1 MTLLWNDPA
10 QFSDDALRGFAD
22 AHADQV
28 RLVPGGVV
36 RAQPTPAGKVAVVV
50 GGGSGHY
57 PAFCGLVGEGF
68 ADGAVVGNVFTS
80 PSADDAASVG
90 READGGAGV
99 VMLTGNYAGDVM
111 NFTLACRRLAAEGI
125 DARYVLVTDDVA
137 SAPAGQE
144 SERRGIAGDLTV
156 FKVAAAAAEA
166 GASLDEVERLA
177 RHANDRTRTLGVAF
191 DGCTLPGA
199 DAPLFGVPEGRMGIG
214 VGIHGEPGIGETDMP
229 TAHELAVTLVDQ
241 VLAEAP
247 APGPSRAAVVLNGLG
262 RTKYEE
268 LFVVWASVAERLRA
282 ADVTV
287 VSPDV
292 GELVTS
298 LDMAGCSLTL
308 MWLDDELERLWLA
321 PSDAPAYRKGRFDA
335 RAAARPSTRAGTA
348 PHEGTSD
355 HSSAPGHSTSHHGT
369 SHHSTELPA
378 GSGPP
383 TRVATDPDTTSAP
396 AGPAV
401 RAAAAGLLTQLAH
414 ARDAVRAE
422 EAHLGRLDAV
432 AGDGDHGRGMVRGLT
447 AAHEAAASALEAGGG
462 PGDLLTAAGRAW
474 AARAGGTSGVLWG
487 AMLEAAGAV
496 LPTDDSAWAAGPS
509 TDAVTEAVG
518 AALAAAREL
527 GRADVG
533 DKTFLDALVPFHT
546 ALREG
551 SDDDLVSTWGRA
563 TDAAQDAAQATADL
577 RPRVGRARPLAEQS
591 VGTPDP
597 GAVSFALVVRTVS
610 SASPE
615 ETP

>member
-36 RAQPTPAGKVAVVV
+36 RRDPTPAGKVAVVV

-111 NFTLACRRLAAEGI
+111 NFTLACRRLAGEGI

-137 SAPAGQE
+137 SAPAGRE

-166 GASLDEVERLA
+166 GYDLDEVERLA

-229 TAHELAVTLVDQ
+229 TAHELAATLVEQ

-247 APGPSRAAVVLNGLG
+247 GTGPSRAAVVLNGLG

-268 LFVVWASVAERLRA
+268 LFVVWASVAELLRA

-321 PSDAPAYRKGRFDA
+321 PSAAPAYRKGRFGGPLPTGAPTGTRPATANPQPGPDHGG
-335 RAAARPSTRAGTA
+335 PSTR
-348 PHEGTSD
+348 
-355 HSSAPGHSTSHHGT
+355 
-369 SHHSTELPA
+369 
-378 GSGPP
+378 
-383 TRVATDPDTTSAP
+383 VVTDPDTTSAP
-396 AGPAV
+396 AGPAA
-401 RAAAAGLLTQLAH
+401 RAAAAGMLTRLAL
-414 ARDAVRAE
+414 ALDAVRAD

-432 AGDGDHGRGMVRGLT
+432 AGDGDHGRGMVRGLS
-447 AAHEAAASALEAGGG
+447 AAHEAATATLEAGGG
-462 PGDLLTAAGRAW
+462 PAELLTAAGQAW

-487 AMLEAAGAV
+487 AMLEAAATA
-496 LPTDDSAWAAGPS
+496 LPADDDAWSAGPS
-509 TDAVTEAVG
+509 VRTLASAVG
-518 AALAAAREL
+518 AALDAAREL

-533 DKTFLDALVPFHT
+533 DKTFLDALTPFRATLDEAADDGVAT
-546 ALREG
+546 A
-551 SDDDLVSTWGRA
+551 WGRA
-563 TDAAQDAAQATADL
+563 ADAAERAARATADL

-591 VGTPDP
+591 LGTPDP
-597 GAVSFALVVRTVS
+597 GAVSFALIVRTL
-610 SASPE
+610 SATSTE